1 MIAAFEAP
9 HSNRPVSPLPFPRK
23 TSLVGMPRIEE
34 QSLITRA
41 QNGCRIS
48 LERLIA
54 ANIRLVYSVA
64 RRYHCRSYSLDDLV
78 QEGTLGLILAIER
91 FDASRG
97 CRLNTYAM
105 HWIRQAIA
113 RAAEQNDR
121 MIHVPAQTA
130 AEIRRLHR
138 LHEEMTVE
146 LGREPTE
153 VEVARAS
160 GVPEERVAQLFG
172 TVQDPLSLEA
182 MIGTEQDA
190 NLLEMA
196 EDPNAVNPIDD
207 VMGDAIRTDVRRVME
222 VLRDKER
229 AVILNRYGL
238 EGHQASTL
246 DEISARLRISREGVR
261 QIEARAIR
269 KLRHALRSAQWE

>member
-1 MIAAFEAP
+1 MIAAFETPQTRIAP
-9 HSNRPVSPLPFPRK
+9 PLPLPRK
-23 TSLVGMPRIEE
+23 SSAPAGLPRAEE
-34 QSLITRA
+34 QVLIRRA
-41 QNGCRIS
+41 QSGCRSS

-64 RRYHCRSYSLDDLV
+64 RRYRCRSYQLDDLV

-121 MIHVPAQTA
+121 MIHVPAQTS

-138 LHEEMTVE
+138 LHEELTVE
-146 LGREPTE
+146 MGREPTE
-153 VEVARAS
+153 MELAKAS
-160 GVPEERVAQLFG
+160 GVAEERVVQLFG

-182 MIGTEQDA
+182 MVGADQDA
-190 NLLEMA
+190 NLLELA
-196 EDPNAVNPIDD
+196 EDPNAVNPMED
-207 VMGDAIRTDVRRVME
+207 VLIDAIQRDVRRVMSI
-222 VLRDKER
+222 LRDKER

-238 EGHQASTL
+238 DGHQASTL